1 MARYRAL
8 DVDRDRELVVDRDR
22 GLDMDRDR
30 ELDTGSD
37 KVLDVDRDRELLN
50 VKVVTHFIYVII
62 HIE

>member
-1 MARYRAL
+1 MARYR
-8 DVDRDRELVVDRDR
+8 V
-22 GLDMDRDR
+22 LDMDRDR

-37 KVLDVDRDRELLN
+37 KELDVDRDRELLN